1 MLQVQEEQQRLL
13 EGKGMTNYI
22 YLTQEE
28 IRALLHIRGKLRELE
43 ELTNIIHAEDLLEES
58 ERVTLESAVNKL
70 YAHLED
76 RYDY

>member
-1 MLQVQEEQQRLL
+1 MS
-13 EGKGMTNYI
+13 NYI
-22 YLTQEE
+22 YLTQDE

-58 ERVTLESAVNKL
+58 ERITLASAANKL

-76 RYDY
+76 RNDY